1 MKIISPDTHTVNKW
15 WDNLPHNLKDSYI
28 KQMNPFNW
36 GYVISIS
43 AITKNQKN
51 ELYQQ
56 VHNLNGKKLSN
67 Q

>member
-1 MKIISPDTHTVNKW
+1 MLPDTNTVNKW
-15 WDNLPHNLKDSYI
+15 WDALPHNLKETYI
-28 KQMNPFNW
+28 KQMNGFHW
-36 GYVISIS
+36 GLVISVY

-56 VHNLNGKKLSN
+56 VHNLNGKKLIK